1 MRGRDRLIG
10 LAAGWLLVLGAG
22 CGSETTTRAAADRG
36 SLNLTLPSQV
46 LGLKVQQEQLSQ
58 DLEDVDRPYFDALAL
73 FSLREN
79 DLLRA
84 SLEVGRFNSLARPNS
99 QSFRNQLLGKIGSRE
114 PRSMRVGG
122 KTIYVTAG
130 NQQAIFVWFD
140 GDGVFVMITH
150 QDFAFPRTL
159 LRRILDL
166 DLEI

>member
-1 MRGRDRLIG
+1 MRGRDRLIR
-10 LAAGWLLVLGAG
+10 LAAGWLLVLGVG
-22 CGSETTTRAAADRG
+22 CGTGATSAASDKG
-36 SLNLTLPSQV
+36 TLNISLPSQI
-46 LGLKVQQEQLSQ
+46 LGLRVQQEQLAKG
-58 DLEDVDRPYFDALAL
+58 LEDVDRPYFDALAL

-84 SLEVGRFNSLARPNS
+84 SLEIGRFNSFARPKS
-99 QSFRNQLLGKIGSRE
+99 EGFRNQILGKIGSRE
-114 PRSMRVGG
+114 PRSMRVGRQ
-122 KTIYVTAG
+122 TIYVTAG

-166 DLEI
+166 NLEL